1 MKTVLGGNQM
11 KKFKIF
17 LVCLLLVSVT
27 AAFAA
32 KGNKA
37 TLISSS
43 SGDIVLRFEVN
54 EYDFENVITPNG
66 QAKKL
71 LAANTGR
78 MLVKGAPDLA
88 KLTTSVMIPDEAD
101 MQVEV
106 LNSSFIEITGI
117 DIAPSKGNLL
127 RTVDPDTVPY
137 EYGAAYRTNAFFP
150 GKLVELDSPYIIR
163 DFRGQAVTVFSFQ
176 YNPVS
181 RVLRV
186 YDKIQVKIS
195 PTGKTGKNTLT
206 RSKPK
211 GKLHREFKNVYARHF
226 INFSETEAE
235 VSYVPL
241 EDPIGTMLIISY
253 GDFMDEMSP
262 FVTWKQSIG
271 YTVDMVNYSTI
282 GSSAALKTYVANYY
296 NTNGLTYLL
305 LVGDHAQVPT
315 SSTSAGDSDNNYGY
329 IVGSDH
335 YLDIFVGRFSAET
348 SAHVTTQVDRTIHYE
363 RDVLSSAEFFRHAT
377 GMGSAEGPGH
387 NGEYDYQ
394 HINLILNDLQRYGY
408 TTHTNHQTGGSVDNL
423 TNLINSGQGCLWYCG
438 HGSVTCWTCGWSF
451 CNANV
456 DGLVNEYELPFI
468 VSVACVVGNF
478 RNYTCFCEAWQ
489 RATNNGNPTG
499 SVVHAGSTINQSWNP
514 PMDAQDEMADLLVS
528 QNGPKRTF
536 GGMFANGLF
545 KMIDING
552 SGGESMADTWTIFG
566 DPSVQLRTPGTPE
579 GPGSGNQP
587 PVADFTYTINGLTVT
602 FIDQSY
608 DPDGYIVSWDWDF
621 GDGSTSTQQNPIHTY
636 ISEGTY
642 NVNLTVTDNEGAN
655 STVTKVI
662 TLGSPP
668 EIYVFDIAI
677 TVYKQGANYWAAAV
691 ITIKDTLGNLV
702 PNATVDVAWSGVVS
716 GTDSGV
722 TGSGGTV
729 TFNSPTVKKTP
740 GPFTIT
746 VTNVSHP
753 TMNYNPALNNETS
766 DSATY

>member
-1 MKTVLGGNQM
+1 MKQ
-11 KKFKIF
+11 FKIF

-54 EYDFENVITPNG
+54 DYDFENVITPNG

-71 LAANTGR
+71 LAAKTGR
-78 MLVKGAPDLA
+78 MLEKGAPDLA
-88 KLTTSVMIPDEAD
+88 KLTASMMIPDEAD

-106 LNSSFIEITGI
+106 LNSSFTEISGI

-150 GKLVELDSPYIIR
+150 GKLLELGSPYIIR
-163 DFRGQAVTVFSFQ
+163 DFRGQAVTVYSFQ
-176 YNPVS
+176 YNPVT

-195 PTGKTGKNTLT
+195 PTGKTGKNILK
-206 RSKPK
+206 RNKPK
-211 GKLHREFKNVYARHF
+211 GKLQREFKKVYERHF
-226 INFSETEAE
+226 INFAEAEAE
-235 VSYVPL
+235 VRYTPL
-241 EDPIGTMLIISY
+241 LDPIGNMLIVCYS
-253 GDFMDEMSP
+253 DFMDEMAP

-271 YTVDMVNYSTI
+271 YGVDLVNYSTI
-282 GSSAALKTYVANYY
+282 GSSSALKTYVANYY
-296 NTNGLTYLL
+296 NTYGLTYLL

-348 SAHVTTQVDRTIHYE
+348 SAHVTTQVDRTINYE
-363 RDVLSSAEFFRHAT
+363 RDVLASAEFFRHAI
-377 GMGSAEGPGH
+377 GMGSSEGPGH

-394 HINLILNDLQRYGY
+394 HINLILDDLEGYGY
-408 TTHTNHQTGGSVDNL
+408 TPHQCHESGGSPAL
-423 TNLINSGQGCLWYCG
+423 MSSLINAGSGTIFYCG
-438 HGSVTCWTCGWSF
+438 HGSVTQWYTSTWQYTST
-451 CNANV
+451 NV
-456 DGLVNEYELPFI
+456 NNDLVNEYELPFI
-468 VSVACVVGNF
+468 YSVACVVGNF
-478 RNYTCFCEAWQ
+478 KNYTCFCETWL

-499 SVVHAGSTINQSWNP
+499 AVAHAGSTINQSWNP
-514 PMDAQDEMADLLVS
+514 PMDAQDEMADILVS
-528 QNGPKRTF
+528 TSGPKRTF
-536 GGMFANGLF
+536 GGTFVNGLF

-552 SGGESMADTWTIFG
+552 SGGETMADTWTIFG

-579 GPGSGNQP
+579 GPAGGNQP
-587 PVADFTYTINGLTVT
+587 PVADFTYTINGTTVT

-621 GDGSTSTQQNPIHTY
+621 GDGTTSTQQNPIHTY
-636 ISEGTY
+636 AADGTY
-642 NVNLTVTDNEGAN
+642 NVTLTVTDNEGAN
-655 STVTKVI
+655 GTKTVAI
-662 TLGSPP
+662 TVGSPP
-668 EIYVFDIAI
+668 EIYVFDISMTAFKRG
-677 TVYKQGANYWAAAV
+677 VNYWAEAV

-729 TFNSPTVKKTP
+729 SFTSLTVKRRP

-753 TMNYNPALNNETS
+753 TMNYNPSLNNETS